1 MARVFC
7 VSYHVDIEVSY
18 GHILLSLQRV
28 VHITP
33 MHGQMVKEIVKHKCA
48 SA

>member
-18 GHILLSLQRV
+18 GHILLSLQRA

-33 MHGQMVKEIVKHKCA
+33 IHGQMVKEIVKHK
-48 SA
+48 